1 MLRWRKVW
9 GRFAAAD
16 GRMHA
21 VVACGAPAADCSG
34 SAGCQWALPAAA
46 HCPIPP
52 ASMVSSTLAVV
63 VTLASGAV
71 AAISNKVAYQLS
83 VPGKDGIVHKFTK
96 AYLFT
101 LLMFIGEALCLAW
114 YHGSAWYARKF
125 VGEKNGD
132 AYHSLNNGVAAGT
145 ASAAGAQ
152 ASQGASAQSSIAG
165 HAALKTVDVA
175 EPPAPILL
183 TLPKP
188 PLWIYFVLS
197 IFDLTATTLTGIGNI
212 YVSASTTQML
222 RGSAVLFTGLSSL
235 VILKSTL
242 TRGQWTGIGI
252 VVLALGAF

>member
-1 MLRWRKVW
+1 
-9 GRFAAAD
+9 
-16 GRMHA
+16 
-21 VVACGAPAADCSG
+21 
-34 SAGCQWALPAAA
+34 
-46 HCPIPP
+46 
-52 ASMVSSTLAVV
+52 MVSSTLAVV

-83 VPGKDGIVHKFTK
+83 VAGKNGVVHKFTK

-114 YHGSAWYARKF
+114 YHGSAWYARTFDSDKS
-125 VGEKNGD
+125 GD
-132 AYHSLNNGVAAGT
+132 GYHSLNHGGGASGTATAAGSQPSSHQAT
-145 ASAAGAQ
+145 AQ
-152 ASQGASAQSSIAG
+152 PSIAG
-165 HAALKTVDVA
+165 HSALKTIDAA
-175 EPPAPILL
+175 EPAAPILL

-252 VVLALGAF
+252 VVLALGAFRLSWRSSPRLPTRNGI

>member
-1 MLRWRKVW
+1 
-9 GRFAAAD
+9 
-16 GRMHA
+16 
-21 VVACGAPAADCSG
+21 
-34 SAGCQWALPAAA
+34 
-46 HCPIPP
+46 
-52 ASMVSSTLAVV
+52 MVSSTLAVV

-83 VPGKDGIVHKFTK
+83 AEGKNGVVHKFTK

-114 YHGSAWYARKF
+114 YHGSAWYARTF
-125 VGEKNGD
+125 DGDKNGD
-132 AYHSLNNGVAAGT
+132 AYHSLNNGGAAAGT

-152 ASQGASAQSSIAG
+152 ASQGASAVAG
-165 HAALKTVDVA
+165 HAALKTIDTA